1 MEHAAW
7 EMPRGEKGARVWS
20 MAAYTSD
27 GRLGKLLRR
36 VLTSLAFAFAGDPY
50 RPAILNLLFWSSL
63 LVTYVFHVSGFFVDD
78 VKLRFGPVPFTLVI
92 GVLAALWLALPWD
105 PRASRR
111 RKLVAPAFML
121 VLFALIFLLTDG
133 GWFVLV
139 FPFVFANATFLFGI
153 RGSIAYAAAPLAI
166 SFFSI
171 WAFPYPGSDVG
182 DAFRDTAGLAVLAAF
197 AIGICAAVVEARRRR
212 EETEDLLWELESAHA
227 ELERYAERVKELTV
241 AEERARMS
249 REMHDSLG
257 HYLTV
262 INVGLQ
268 NAQRFKEKRPEAA
281 WQEIE
286 EAKGLTREALS
297 EVRRWVRALKPL
309 AMEERAGPEALA
321 ALARSFEGTGFD
333 VCFTVEGSER
343 ELSGE
348 AELVLYRA
356 LQEGLTNAL
365 KHSKARRVTASL
377 AFGVESVSLTVADD
391 GEGAPE
397 GASEKG
403 FGLATLGERSGALGG
418 VLSAGNSPEGGF
430 ALRVELPMETR

>member
-1 MEHAAW
+1 LN
-7 EMPRGEKGARVWS
+7 
-20 MAAYTSD
+20 MASYISD

-36 VLTSLAFAFAGDPY
+36 VCTSLVLVFSGDPY
-50 RPAILNLLFWSSL
+50 RPAILNFLFWGSL
-63 LVTYVFHVSGFFVDD
+63 LVTYAFHVSGIFVDD
-78 VKLRFGPVPFTLVI
+78 VKLRFGPVPFTLVM

-121 VLFALIFLLTDG
+121 VLFALIFVLTDG
-133 GWFVLV
+133 GWFVLI

-166 SFFSI
+166 SFVSI
-171 WAFPYPGSDVG
+171 WTLPYPGSDVG

-197 AIGICAAVVEARRRR
+197 AIGICAAIVEARRRR
-212 EETEDLLWELESAHA
+212 EETEDLLGELESAHA
-227 ELERYAERVKELTV
+227 QLERYAERVKEFTV
-241 AEERARMS
+241 AEERTRMS

-268 NAQRFKEKRPEAA
+268 NAQRFREKRPEAA
-281 WQEIE
+281 WEEVE
-286 EAKGLTREALS
+286 EARGLTREALS

-309 AMEERAGPEALA
+309 ALEERAGPEAMA

-333 VCFTVEGSER
+333 VRFKVEGSER

-348 AELVLYRA
+348 VELILYRA

-365 KHSKARRVTASL
+365 KHSEARRVTATL
-377 AFGVESVSLTVADD
+377 DFGEESVSLKVADD

-397 GASEKG
+397 GASAKG
-403 FGLATLGERSGALGG
+403 FGLATLGERAEALGG

-430 ALRVELPMETR
+430 TLRVELPVEAR

>member
-1 MEHAAW
+1 L
-7 EMPRGEKGARVWS
+7 G
-20 MAAYTSD
+20 MAAYTSE
-27 GRLGKLLRR
+27 GRLGKLLGQLRAF
-36 VLTSLAFAFAGDPY
+36 LAFAFAGDPY
-50 RPAILNLLFWSSL
+50 RPTILNVLFWCAL

-78 VKLRFGPVPFTLVI
+78 VKLRFGPVPFTLVM

-133 GWFVLV
+133 GWFVLI

-166 SFFSI
+166 SFVSI
-171 WAFPYPGSDVG
+171 WTFPYPGSDVG
-182 DAFRDTAGLAVLAAF
+182 DAFRNTAGLAVLAAF
-197 AIGICAAVVEARRRR
+197 AIGICAAMVEARRRR
-212 EETEDLLWELESAHA
+212 EETEGLLRELESAHA
-227 ELERYAERVKELTV
+227 ELERYAQRVKELTV

-268 NAQRFKEKRPEAA
+268 NAQRFREKRPEAA
-281 WQEIE
+281 WEEVE
-286 EAKGLTREALS
+286 EARDLTREALS

-309 AMEERAGPEALA
+309 ALEERTGPEALA
-321 ALARSFEGTGFD
+321 ALARSFDAAGFD
-333 VCFTVEGSER
+333 ARFTVEGSER
-343 ELSGE
+343 ELPGA

-365 KHSKARRVTASL
+365 RHSKARRVTALL
-377 AFGVESVSLTVADD
+377 AFGEESVSLTIADD
-391 GEGAPE
+391 GEGAPD
-397 GASEKG
+397 GALEKG
-403 FGLATLGERSGALGG
+403 FGLATLRERTDALGG
-418 VLSAGNSPEGGF
+418 VLSAGNASEGGF
-430 ALRVELPMETR
+430 VLRVELPMETL

>member
-1 MEHAAW
+1 
-7 EMPRGEKGARVWS
+7 
-20 MAAYTSD
+20 MASYTSD

-36 VLTSLAFAFAGDPY
+36 VWTSLAFALAENPY
-50 RPAILNLLFWSSL
+50 RPAILNVLFWGSL

-78 VKLRFGPVPFTLVI
+78 VKLRFGAVPFTLGM

-166 SFFSI
+166 SFVSI
-171 WAFPYPGSDVG
+171 WSFPYPGTDVG

-197 AIGICAAVVEARRRR
+197 AIGICAAMVEARRRR
-212 EETEDLLWELESAHA
+212 EETEDLLGELESAHA
-227 ELERYAERVKELTV
+227 KLERYAERVKELTV

-268 NAQRFKEKRPEAA
+268 NAQRFREKRPDAA
-281 WQEIE
+281 WEEVE
-286 EAKGLTREALS
+286 EARSLTQEALS

-309 AMEERAGPEALA
+309 ALEERAGPEALA
-321 ALARSFEGTGFD
+321 ALAHSFEGSGFD
-333 VCFTVEGSER
+333 VRFTVEGSEG

-348 AELVLYRA
+348 TELVLYRA

-377 AFGVESVSLTVADD
+377 AFGEESVSLTVADD

-403 FGLATLGERSGALGG
+403 FGLATLGERAGALGG
-418 VLSAGNSPEGGF
+418 VLSAGNSSEEGF
-430 ALRVELPMETR
+430 ALRVELPMEGR

>member
-1 MEHAAW
+1 L
-7 EMPRGEKGARVWS
+7 G
-20 MAAYTSD
+20 MAAYTSE
-27 GRLGKLLRR
+27 GRLGKVLGR
-36 VLTSLAFAFAGDPY
+36 VRAFLASAFAGDPY
-50 RPAILNLLFWSSL
+50 RPAILNALFWGSL

-78 VKLRFGPVPFTLVI
+78 VKLRFGPVPFTLVM
-92 GVLAALWLALPWD
+92 GVLGALWLALPWD
-105 PRASRR
+105 PRASLQ

-139 FPFVFANATFLFGI
+139 LPFVFANATFLFGI

-166 SFFSI
+166 SFVSI
-171 WAFPYPGSDVG
+171 WTFPYPGSDVG
-182 DAFRDTAGLAVLAAF
+182 DAFRNTAGLAVLAAF
-197 AIGICAAVVEARRRR
+197 AIGICAAMVEARRRR
-212 EETEDLLWELESAHA
+212 EETEKLLEELASAHA

-268 NAQRFKEKRPEAA
+268 NAQRFREKRPEAA
-281 WQEIE
+281 WEEVE
-286 EAKGLTREALS
+286 EARSLTREALS

-309 AMEERAGPEALA
+309 ALEESAGPEALA

-333 VCFTVEGSER
+333 VRFTVEGSER
-343 ELSGE
+343 KLPGE
-348 AELVLYRA
+348 AELTLYRA

-365 KHSKARRVTASL
+365 RHSKARRVTALL
-377 AFGVESVSLTVADD
+377 AFGEESVSLTVADD

-397 GASEKG
+397 GALEKG
-403 FGLATLGERSGALGG
+403 FGLATLAERAEALGG
-418 VLSAGNSPEGGF
+418 VLCARNVSEGGF
-430 ALRVELPMETR
+430 ALRVELPLETP

>member
-1 MEHAAW
+1 
-7 EMPRGEKGARVWS
+7 
-20 MAAYTSD
+20 MASYTSE
-27 GRLGKLLRR
+27 GTLGKLLRQGR
-36 VLTSLAFAFAGDPY
+36 AFLTFAFAGDPY
-50 RPAILNLLFWSSL
+50 RPKILNVLFWCSL

-78 VKLRFGPVPFTLVI
+78 VKLRFGLVPFTLAM
-92 GVLAALWLALPWD
+92 GVLGALWLALPWD
-105 PRASRR
+105 PRASLQ

-133 GWFVLV
+133 GWFVLI

-153 RGSIAYAAAPLAI
+153 RGSIAYAAAPLVI
-166 SFFSI
+166 SFVSI
-171 WAFPYPGSDVG
+171 WTFPYPGSDVG
-182 DAFRDTAGLAVLAAF
+182 DAFRNTAGLAVLAAF
-197 AIGICAAVVEARRRR
+197 AIGICAAMVEAKRRR
-212 EETEDLLWELESAHA
+212 EETEKLLEELASAHA
-227 ELERYAERVKELTV
+227 ELERYAERVRELTV

-268 NAQRFKEKRPEAA
+268 NAQRFREKRPGAA
-281 WQEIE
+281 WQEVE
-286 EAKGLTREALS
+286 EARELTGEALS
-297 EVRRWVRALKPL
+297 ELRRWVRALKPL
-309 AMEERAGPEALA
+309 ALEESAGPEAMA
-321 ALARSFEGTGFD
+321 ALTRSFEGMGFD

-365 KHSKARRVTASL
+365 RHSNARRVMASL
-377 AFGVESVSLTVADD
+377 DFREENVSLTVADD

-397 GASEKG
+397 GALEKG
-403 FGLATLGERSGALGG
+403 FGLNTLRERAEALGG
-418 VLSAGNSPEGGF
+418 VLSAGNAPEVGF
-430 ALRVELPMETR
+430 LLRVELPLERR